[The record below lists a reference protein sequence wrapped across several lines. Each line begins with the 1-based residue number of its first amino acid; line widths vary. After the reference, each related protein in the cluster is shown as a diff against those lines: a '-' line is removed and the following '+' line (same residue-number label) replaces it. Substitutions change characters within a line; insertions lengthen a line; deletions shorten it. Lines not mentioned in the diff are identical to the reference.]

1 VECTKQLEE
10 RERRLRDSEERYRS
24 FIEQSTEGIWRL
36 KLEEPV
42 PMGLRPDEQ
51 VERFYHHGY
60 LAECN
65 DAMARMYGYTQAEE
79 IVGARLGDLFPPS
92 IRKNVEYLKAFI
104 RSGYQLTDAEF
115 EEVDRH
121 GDTKHFLSSLTGIVE
136 NEALVRVWGSQ
147 RDITERKQREEA
159 LQLSETR
166 FRAIIEQSPLSIQIL
181 SPDGRTL
188 EVNRA
193 WEELWGVTLEDI
205 AGYNLLEDQQLVT
218 KGIMPYV
225 QRGFAGEPTPIPP
238 IIYDPNETIP
248 GLTSREEPERWVS
261 AFIYPVRDEAGNVR
275 EVILMHDDITE
286 HKQAEEVRARLAA
299 IVESSDDAIIGKT
312 LEAIITNW
320 NRGAQKI
327 YGYSAEE
334 VVGKPINILVPPDR
348 PDEIP
353 KIMEKLRRGE
363 SINRYETVRVTKDGR
378 RLDISLTISPIRD
391 PSGNIVG
398 ASTIARD
405 ITESKRAEEA
415 LKQSELLYHTLIE
428 QATENI
434 FLVDTETRRIMESNP
449 AFQRTLGYTEEEL
462 RTMTLYDIVAAER
475 KSIDRNIRRV
485 QGKDPFV
492 GERKYRRKDG
502 SLVDVEVSASVIL
515 RNGRETMCVVAHD
528 VTERKKNEETQRF
541 LAEAGASLSSS
552 LDYRS
557 TLSRMAH
564 LAVPY
569 LADWCAVDIVEEDG
583 SLERL
588 AMAHQDPE
596 KIALARELEERYPPD
611 PEAPQGV
618 AQVMRTGQSELVPEI
633 PEQVLEQA
641 VRDDE
646 HREILRRLGLKSYM
660 IVPLVARGRTLGA
673 ITLVLAESGRRYGQA
688 ELELAEELARRAALA
703 VDNAR
708 LYRANIQV
716 ARTLQEGLLP
726 ARLPEI
732 PGVEVGLRYVSA
744 GEVDVGGD
752 FYDLFD
758 ASVNGEAHP
767 CEPSPSWGIV
777 IGDVSGKGAK
787 AATMLAFARYTIRA
801 LAMHEARPSAI
812 LAGLN
817 EAMLHQSRERGDYKF
832 CTVAY
837 VRLETQG
844 DAERGVRITIS
855 RGGHSP
861 PLLL

>member
-1 VECTKQLEE
+1 MEE
-10 RERRLRDSEERYRS
+10 RERKLRESEERYRS
-24 FIEQSTEGIWRL
+24 FIEQS
-36 KLEEPV
+36 
-42 PMGLRPDEQ
+42 
-51 VERFYHHGY
+51 
-60 LAECN
+60 
-65 DAMARMYGYTQAEE
+65 
-79 IVGARLGDLFPPS
+79 
-92 IRKNVEYLKAFI
+92 
-104 RSGYQLTDAEF
+104 
-115 EEVDRH
+115 
-121 GDTKHFLSSLTGIVE
+121 
-136 NEALVRVWGSQ
+136 
-147 RDITERKQREEA
+147 
-159 LQLSETR
+159 
-166 FRAIIEQSPLSIQIL
+166 PLCIHIL

-188 EVNRA
+188 QVNRA
-193 WEELWGVTLEDI
+193 WEELWGVTLDDI
-205 AGYNLLEDQQLVT
+205 AGYNLLEDQQLVA

-238 IIYDPNETIP
+238 IMYDPNETIP
-248 GLTSREEPERWVS
+248 GLTSREEPKRWVS

-320 NRGAQKI
+320 NRGAQRI

-363 SINRYETVRVTKDGR
+363 AINHYETVRVTKDGR
-378 RLDISLTISPIRD
+378 RLDISLTISPIRE

-485 QGKDPFV
+485 QGKDPFI

-569 LADWCAVDIVEEDG
+569 LADWCAVDILEEDG

-611 PEAPQGV
+611 PEAPQGI

-633 PEQVLEQA
+633 PEQLLEQA

-646 HREILRRLGLKSYM
+646 HREILQGLGLKSYM

-673 ITLVLAESGRRYGQA
+673 ITLVSAESGRRYGQA

-726 ARLPEI
+726 SRLPEV
-732 PGVEVGLRYVSA
+732 PGVEVGLRYLSA

-758 ASVNGEAHP
+758 TKVVQHNG
-767 CEPSPSWGIV
+767 SSSSSWAAV
-777 IGDVSGKGAK
+777 IGDVSGKGAE
-787 AATMLAFARYTIRA
+787 AAAVLALARYTIRVM
-801 LAMHEARPSAI
+801 AMRESHPSGV
-812 LAGLN
+812 LSGLN
-817 EAMLHQSRERGDYKF
+817 EAMVRQRREREDYKF

-837 VRLETQG
+837 AKVETNAKG
-844 DAERGVRITIS
+844 TTSTSSKHGAKVTVC

-861 PLLL
+861 PFVLKADGSIYKIGRPGHAIGVFDEANLTDQEAHLAPGEALVLYTDGVVEARSPEGLFFGEERLMALLRSSAGLDAPTIAGRIEEEVLNFQEQSARDDIAVLVLRVPN

>member
-1 VECTKQLEE
+1 MEE
-10 RERRLRDSEERYRS
+10 RERKLRESEERYRS
-24 FIEQSTEGIWRL
+24 FIEQSTEGIWL
-36 KLEEPV
+36 LELEKPV
-42 PMGLRPDEQ
+42 PKDLRPDEQ
-51 VERFYHHGY
+51 VERFYRHGY

-65 DAMARMYGYTQAEE
+65 DAMARMYGYTRAEE
-79 IVGARLGDLFPPS
+79 IVGARIGDLFPPS
-92 IRKNVEYLKAFI
+92 VRQNVEYLKAFV
-104 RSGYQLTDAEF
+104 RSGYRLTDTEF

-121 GDTKHFLSSLTGIVE
+121 GDTKQFLSNLTGIVE
-136 NEALVRVWGSQ
+136 DESLVRVWGSQ
-147 RDITERKQREEA
+147 RDITER
-159 LQLSETR
+159 
-166 FRAIIEQSPLSIQIL
+166 
-181 SPDGRTL
+181 
-188 EVNRA
+188 
-193 WEELWGVTLEDI
+193 
-205 AGYNLLEDQQLVT
+205 
-218 KGIMPYV
+218 
-225 QRGFAGEPTPIPP
+225 
-238 IIYDPNETIP
+238 
-248 GLTSREEPERWVS
+248 
-261 AFIYPVRDEAGNVR
+261 
-275 EVILMHDDITE
+275 
-286 HKQAEEVRARLAA
+286 
-299 IVESSDDAIIGKT
+299 
-312 LEAIITNW
+312 
-320 NRGAQKI
+320 
-327 YGYSAEE
+327 
-334 VVGKPINILVPPDR
+334 
-348 PDEIP
+348 
-353 KIMEKLRRGE
+353 
-363 SINRYETVRVTKDGR
+363 
-378 RLDISLTISPIRD
+378 
-391 PSGNIVG
+391 
-398 ASTIARD
+398 
-405 ITESKRAEEA
+405 KRAEEA

-557 TLSRMAH
+557 TLNRMAH

-569 LADWCAVDIVEEDG
+569 LADWCVVDILEEDG
-583 SLERL
+583 PLERL

-596 KIALARELEERYPPD
+596 KVALARELEERYPPD

-618 AQVMRTGQSELVPEI
+618 AQVLRTGQSELVPEI
-633 PEQVLEQA
+633 PEQLLEQA

-673 ITLVLAESGRRYGQA
+673 ITLVSAESGRRYGQA

-726 ARLPEI
+726 SRLPEV
-732 PGVEVGLRYVSA
+732 PGVEVGLRYLSA

-758 ASVNGEAHP
+758 TRVAQHNGSSK
-767 CEPSPSWGIV
+767 PSSSSWAAV
-777 IGDVSGKGAK
+777 IGDVSGKGAE
-787 AATMLAFARYTIRA
+787 AAAVLALARYTIRVM
-801 LAMHEARPSAI
+801 AMRESHPSGV
-812 LAGLN
+812 LSGLN
-817 EAMLHQSRERGDYKF
+817 EAMVRQRREREDYKF

-837 VRLETQG
+837 AKVETNAKG
-844 DAERGVRITIS
+844 TTSTSSKHGAKVTVC

-861 PLLL
+861 PFVLKADGSIYKIGRPGHAIGVFDEANLTDQEAHLAPGEALVLYTDGVVEARSPEGLFFGEERLMALLRSSAGLDAPTIASRIEEAVLNFQEQAARDDIAVLVLRVPN